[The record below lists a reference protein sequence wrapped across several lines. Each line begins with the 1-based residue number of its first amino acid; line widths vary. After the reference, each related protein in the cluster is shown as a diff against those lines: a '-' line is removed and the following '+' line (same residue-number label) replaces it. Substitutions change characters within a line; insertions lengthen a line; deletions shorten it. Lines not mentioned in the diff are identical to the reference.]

1 MVIIITFWNNRILCL
16 NQGDWCILVKIN
28 LKIVT
33 DTQQEMEVE
42 NEIVGN
48 EILHSIHNPN
58 IYRIKLE
65 FKKKFKIEYLCIQ
78 NKLYIRARKI

>member
-1 MVIIITFWNNRILCL
+1 MCL

-33 DTQQEMEVE
+33 DTQQEME